1 MKKVLEKFFDYAYD
15 NEIEIYNEF
24 SLQHELGIYLRNIL
38 SKYKIEFERNVDC
51 FNIDKH
57 KTIKKEID
65 ISIIR
70 GTEKFA
76 IELKFPRNGQY
87 PEQMYSFIKD
97 IKFLEQLK
105 EHKFKKVFSVV
116 LVDDTNF
123 YKYSKHQKKKEIY
136 SFFRNQNF
144 NIKIN
149 KKILKPTGKTKES
162 IILNN
167 DYNIKWKDCKL
178 FNNNKS
184 CKYYILE
191 AKN

>member
-38 SKYKIEFERNVDC
+38 PKYKIEFERNVDC

-65 ISIIR
+65 ISIIK

-87 PEQMYSFIKD
+87 PEQMYNFIKD

-123 YKYSKHQKKKEIY
+123 YKYSKHQKEKEIY
-136 SFFRNQNF
+136 SSFRNQNF

-149 KKILKPTGKTKES
+149 KK
-162 IILNN
+162 
-167 DYNIKWKDCKL
+167 
-178 FNNNKS
+178 
-184 CKYYILE
+184 
-191 AKN
+191 